1 MFVRRMSTRCGRS
14 FLAATTN
21 PVPDKR
27 PRRSSCTCWS
37 SRRRKSGRAE
47 AELSPRLRNRLR
59 SSPRG
64 RGAGRTT
71 MQTDA
76 TSARQFSSESSPVMV
91 ERFAPTR
98 LKLLRELESSLRG
111 SRQALLALDLVGIEQ
126 GTREQVGLVRELQRL
141 PRRGIQMAGPAL
153 EQRSEGR
160 EGETKKNG
168 ASELPAWSREAAEEV
183 RRR

>member
-1 MFVRRMSTRCGRS
+1 
-14 FLAATTN
+14 
-21 PVPDKR
+21 
-27 PRRSSCTCWS
+27 
-37 SRRRKSGRAE
+37 
-47 AELSPRLRNRLR
+47 
-59 SSPRG
+59 
-64 RGAGRTT
+64 
-71 MQTDA
+71 
-76 TSARQFSSESSPVMV
+76 MV

-183 RRR
+183 RRSEEAVLHAARVQAALLARARRKLRILANMLAGPSLNYSCLFAKLNGPAPVVYGMRDGEL